1 MGVGP
6 FLNVG
11 MSLTWLSEPMQ
22 INFFVVEADGA
33 QEGPQQWRL
42 EAKQLRRS
50 RANHL
55 TVRNKSELS

>member
-6 FLNVG
+6 FLNVA
-11 MSLTWLSEPMQ
+11 MILIWLREPMQ
-22 INFFVVEADGA
+22 INFCVVEADGA
-33 QEGPQQWRL
+33 QVGLQQWCL